1 MRLIFCRSIS
11 DKGFSEA
18 VRKLS
23 RLEELDISSCYLSKA
38 SLEVIGISCPLL
50 KGLKFD
56 RVCFPIWGADD
67 SEALIISE
75 TISSLCRLDIKE
87 NPLTDVGLLAI
98 LDKCPLLE
106 YLDIQKCYNLNLS
119 ESLKKRC
126 IEQIKDVRL
135 PIMNKV
141 LEDIDYSDYSI
152 LDKDY
157 SDYSDDSYDPY
168 DYR

>member
-1 MRLIFCRSIS
+1 
-11 DKGFSEA
+11 
-18 VRKLS
+18 
-23 RLEELDISSCYLSKA
+23 
-38 SLEVIGISCPLL
+38 
-50 KGLKFD
+50 
-56 RVCFPIWGADD
+56 VCFPIWGADD

-126 IEQIKDVRL
+126 LEQIKDLQL
-135 PIMNKV
+135 PIGNNNN
-141 LEDIDYSDYSI
+141 EDFNY
-152 LDKDY
+152 
-157 SDYSDDSYDPY
+157 
-168 DYR
+168 